1 MADIL
6 AFVRNTPRTART
18 VSAASDRSEVI
29 VFPGASVELMQGLW
43 SEPEEELAAAATD
56 GRTDH

>member
-6 AFVRNTPRTART
+6 AFVRNTPRAPRTA
-18 VSAASDRSEVI
+18 SATSDGSEII
-29 VFPGASVELMQGLW
+29 VFPGASVQLMGLYC
-43 SEPEEELAAAATD
+43 EPEEELVAAAMD

>member
-6 AFVRNTPRTART
+6 AFVRNTPLAPRA
-18 VSAASDRSEVI
+18 VSAATDGSEII
-29 VFPGASVELMQGLW
+29 VFPGASVQLLQGLW
-43 SEPEEELAAAATD
+43 SEPEEELVAASVD

>member
-6 AFVRNTPRTART
+6 AFVRNTPRTPRAS
-18 VSAASDRSEVI
+18 SAVADGSEVI
-29 VFPGASVELMQGLW
+29 VFPGASVQLMGLYG
-43 SEPEEELAAAATD
+43 EPEEELIAAAMD

>member
-6 AFVRNTPRTART
+6 AFVRNTPRAPRTA
-18 VSAASDRSEVI
+18 SAASDGSEII
-29 VFPGASVELMQGLW
+29 VFPGASVQLMEGLW
-43 SEPEEELAAAATD
+43 QQPEEELIAAAID

>member
-6 AFVRNTPRTART
+6 AFVRNTPRTPRA
-18 VSAASDRSEVI
+18 VSGAADGSQVI
-29 VFPGASVELMQGLW
+29 VFPGASVQLMGLH
-43 SEPEEELAAAATD
+43 EPEEELVAAAMD